1 MKTKK
6 TYPVTLHIEAY
17 SQADAQAKAE
27 LLLQMGAFCKSFN
40 INHLADS
47 FLKSVIT
54 SSVAKLSG
62 ELPEVKQKEARKE
75 EQPKVFAPWLHPIN
89 PEIIKKPTSI

>member
-6 TYPVTLHIEAY
+6 TYPVILHIEAY

-27 LLLQMGAFCKSFN
+27 LLLQLGAFCKNFN

-54 SSVAKLSG
+54 SSVAKLSVELG
-62 ELPEVKQKEARKE
+62 EVNQKEARKE

-89 PEIIKKPTSI
+89 LETNKKSISI